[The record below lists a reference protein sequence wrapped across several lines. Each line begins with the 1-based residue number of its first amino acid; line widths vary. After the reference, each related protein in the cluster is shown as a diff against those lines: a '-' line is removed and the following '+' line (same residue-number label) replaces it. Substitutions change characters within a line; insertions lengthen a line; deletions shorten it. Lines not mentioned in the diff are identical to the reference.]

1 MTYNNRINC
10 RFSSLFQGNS
20 LRFFALALVLLLC
33 LCGRNAVYAEIFSV
47 NNAADFDAAL
57 GVITANN
64 DNDNTIIVNK
74 QFSIDNTLTWP
85 LSDKRIFIQ
94 TSGNGKLTFDTTTAV
109 LPNIKLVIE
118 TENVVFSDAFRVTS
132 NIEIRNT
139 PVTTANVRAGNLT
152 VDGAMLKVSGNKT
165 SLSSSGDI
173 AVDNNGEMIVS
184 GGGKVTANNIIL
196 GETTSHGTLIVTGN
210 NSELAVVNPGATGT
224 FSPAGMG
231 TLHVTDGG
239 SVSMTG
245 TGQIVL
251 NGNVLFDNG
260 LLNQTETLT
269 TKTLL
274 NAGSGRIDFDS
285 GSIVTSSG
293 ALNAGGGVF
302 INDNS
307 TLNVAGTDG
316 TLNITGGGLY
326 FSNNSTLGISLDST
340 GNVGY
345 VNADSGIVALDGNLF
360 VTPEYGYY
368 GNTATTSAIIGTTGH
383 ISGTFD
389 NVSLS
394 NDRLGTLTVD
404 YAYNNSPNE
413 IGITFNPSL
422 TPYSSF
428 TQTFNERS
436 VGQTFDAIHQS
447 QLADFTQLMQT
458 TWNMSDAE
466 LRALYNDLSGE
477 IRAHSMAMPLANPGR
492 MAFDRV
498 GWDSHSGHVF
508 FGPQYR
514 LASSGSR
521 RATWLRPYYIDNSV
535 NSDGNA
541 SKYTMD
547 GYGFVGG
554 IDQTLTGG
562 QTAVGVML
570 GYGRPE
576 LKSRSNK
583 AELDDF
589 VIGGYIASRVIEMFE
604 LKVWGGYGYQYYDMN
619 RNINY
624 LGQQQSLKSNFK
636 GHTGTFSAELT
647 RPIYVLIPYI
657 PRLVVKPSVGY
668 DYTYLQQKAGD
679 ETGNH
684 IVALAY
690 DKTKIERHIGR
701 AGVSAE
707 YGDSARSLYGGAHY
721 KHLLGG
727 DEIYYSQ
734 ASFTGGGPSFVVQS
748 VDLGK
753 AFISANIGLQINL
766 SDDRS
771 RLLFVDYNVDF
782 GDNDTRYQ
790 TATFGLQQTF

>member
-1 MTYNNRINC
+1 MTYKNRIIC
-10 RFSSLFQGNS
+10 RFSLVVSQNILRLILF
-20 LRFFALALVLLLC
+20 VLLYAGIYFC
-33 LCGRNAVYAEIFSV
+33 TNNMASAEIHTV
-47 NNAADFDAAL
+47 NNEIEFIGVLNDIES
-57 GVITANN
+57 GVII
-64 DNDNTIIVNK
+64 DNDNTIIVAENI
-74 QFSIDNTLTWP
+74 SLDNSVPWP
-85 LSDKRIFIQ
+85 TADKRIFIQ
-94 TSGNGKLTFDTTTAV
+94 TSGNGKLTFDAITPPTV
-109 LPNIKLVIE
+109 PSNIKLVIE
-118 TENVVFSDAFRVTS
+118 TGNVVFADTFEISS
-132 NIEIRNT
+132 NIEIRNIA
-139 PVTTANVRAGNLT
+139 VTTVNAQATNLT
-152 VDGAMLKVSGNKT
+152 VNGGMLKVSGNKT
-165 SLSSSGDI
+165 SLSSTGNL
-173 AVDNNGEMIVS
+173 AVDNNGETIVS
-184 GGGKVTANNIIL
+184 GGGKVTANNIVL
-196 GETTSHGTLIVTGN
+196 GETTHGTLFVTGN
-210 NSELAVVNPGATGT
+210 GSELAVVNPGAVGMFAPTGT
-224 FSPAGMG
+224 GSFY
-231 TLHVTDGG
+231 VTDGG
-239 SVSMTG
+239 SVSMAG

-260 LLNQTETLT
+260 RLNQATG
-269 TKTLL
+269 TLL
-274 NAGSGRIDFDS
+274 DAGSGRIDLDH
-285 GSIVTSSG
+285 GSIMTSTG
-293 ALNAGGGVF
+293 ILNAVGGIFV
-302 INDNS
+302 NDNS
-307 TLNVAGTDG
+307 VLNVAGTNG

-326 FSNNSTLGISLDST
+326 FSDNSTLGISLGST
-340 GNVGY
+340 DAGKIDAGN
-345 VNADSGIVALDGNLF
+345 GIIALDGNLL

-368 GNTATTSAIIGTTGH
+368 GDTAVTSAIIGTTGH
-383 ISGTFD
+383 ISGAF
-389 NVSLS
+389 NNASLS
-394 NDRLGTLTVD
+394 NGRLGTLTVD
-404 YAYNNSPNE
+404 YTGTPNE
-413 IGITFNPSL
+413 VGITFDPNL

-436 VGQTFDAIHQS
+436 IGQTFDAIHQS
-447 QLADFTQLMQT
+447 QLANFAPLMQAA
-458 TWNMSDAE
+458 WNMSDAE
-466 LRALYNDLSGE
+466 LQALYNDLSGE
-477 IRAHSMAMPLANPGR
+477 IRAHTMAMPLANPGR

-498 GWDSHSGHVF
+498 GWASHTGHVF

-514 LASSGSR
+514 LASSGSH

-535 NSDGNA
+535 KSDGNA
-541 SKYTMD
+541 SKYTLD

-554 IDQTLTGG
+554 IDQALTGG

-624 LGQQQSLKSNFK
+624 LGTQQSLKSNFK
-636 GHTGTFSAELT
+636 GHSGTFSAELT
-647 RPIYVLIPYI
+647 RPIYVLIPDI

-721 KHLLGG
+721 KYLLGG

-734 ASFTGGGPSFVVQS
+734 ASFIGGGPSFVVQS
-748 VDLGK
+748 ADLGK
-753 AFISANIGLQINL
+753 AFISANIGMQINL

>member
-1 MTYNNRINC
+1 M
-10 RFSSLFQGNS
+10 
-20 LRFFALALVLLLC
+20 RFFALALVLLLC
-33 LCGRNAVYAEIFSV
+33 LCGKKAVLAENFPV
-47 NNAADFDAAL
+47 NNAAEFDAAL
-57 GVITANN
+57 GDITANS
-64 DNDNTIIVNK
+64 DNDNTIIVND

-85 LSDKRIFIQ
+85 STVKRISIQ
-94 TSGNGKLTFDTTTAV
+94 TSGSGKLTFDATTAV
-109 LPNIKLVIE
+109 PPNIKLVIE
-118 TENVVFSDAFRVTS
+118 TGDVAFADTFVISS

-139 PVTTANVRAGNLT
+139 AVTTVNAQAANLT
-152 VDGAMLKVSGNKT
+152 VNGGMLKAAGNKT
-165 SLSSSGDI
+165 SLTSSGDI

-184 GGGKVTANNIIL
+184 DGGKVTTNNIIL
-196 GETTSHGTLIVTGN
+196 GETTHGTLIVTGKG
-210 NSELAVVNPGATGT
+210 SELAVVNPGTAGTFTPAGTGT
-224 FSPAGMG
+224 F
-231 TLHVTDGG
+231 HVTDGG
-239 SVSMTG
+239 LVSMAG
-245 TGQIVL
+245 TGQIAL
-251 NGNVLFDNG
+251 NGNVLFDNSR
-260 LLNQTETLT
+260 LNQATGA
-269 TKTLL
+269 LL
-274 NAGSGRIDFDS
+274 DAGSGRIDFDHN
-285 GSIVTSSG
+285 SIVTSAG
-293 ALNAGGGVF
+293 TLNAGGGVF

-307 TLNVAGTDG
+307 TLNVARADG
-316 TLNITGGGLY
+316 TLNVTGGGLY
-326 FSNNSTLGISLDST
+326 FSNNSTLGISLNSAGAGKIDA
-340 GNVGY
+340 GN
-345 VNADSGIVALDGNLF
+345 GIVAIDGKLL
-360 VTPEYGYY
+360 VTPEYGDYNSTPITSNIITST
-368 GNTATTSAIIGTTGH
+368 GN
-383 ISGTFD
+383 ISGSFN

-394 NDRLGTLTVD
+394 NSRLGTLTVD
-404 YAYNNSPNE
+404 YTGIPNE
-413 IGITFNPSL
+413 VGITFNPSL

-447 QLADFTQLMQT
+447 QLANFSQLMQT

-477 IRAHSMAMPLANPGR
+477 IRAHAMALPLANPGR

-619 RNINY
+619 RQINY
-624 LGQQQSLKSNFK
+624 LGTQQSLKSNFK

-647 RPIYVLIPYI
+647 RPIYMLIPGI

-721 KHLLGG
+721 KYLLGG
-727 DEIYYSQ
+727 DEMYYSQ
-734 ASFTGGGPSFVVQS
+734 ASFVGGGPAFVVQS

-766 SDDRS
+766 TDDRS